1 MMQYFTGIGL
11 EKEAMIYAWMIV
23 MLLCGTIMILLGFYH
38 MKCCLRVEKAA
49 TGEHSLKESMA
60 ELAYAGLQ
68 GVLHEEVYRGISV
81 SLYCIVLPRVS

>member
-38 MKCCLRVEKAA
+38 MKMLPSGGKAA
-49 TGEHSLKESMA
+49 TGEHSLKEVWLS
-60 ELAYAGLQ
+60 YGWSS
-68 GVLHEEVYRGISV
+68 RSSSRRSISCGISV